1 MHRHRFAAVALLLT
15 LAWLTG
21 CSADSSGTSGSSGG
35 NSPKRI
41 MVLTNG
47 PGSYWDACR
56 EGVNAADKELKLAD
70 HGLRAVLE
78 IGDGTPKGQ
87 IDKLRQYASQAD
99 VVAVGI
105 SVTDA
110 SNVAIADEMR
120 KLVAKGVHVLALD
133 ADVDREKFRDARLAF
148 IGTDNLAAG
157 RELGKAIAGLRPDG
171 GALVTFV
178 GRTGSQN
185 AIERRQG
192 VIEGAGAKF
201 KALDNMAD
209 ETDRSR
215 AKDNV
220 RNAITN
226 HKDLDVLVGIW
237 SYNGPAIVDVVQ
249 ELNRR
254 KDFTCVTFDAE
265 QKTIAAMDAGSV
277 DCMIVQNPF
286 KIGYDGVK
294 MMAALLKKDEA
305 TQKEM
310 FPDLKAP
317 NGDLYDTGLK
327 LVVPSDQSPL
337 KADRFSN
344 KTEFLTLEQFKAWLA
359 KYKLKES

>member
-1 MHRHRFAAVALLLT
+1 MIRSKILAGVWLSALALLAGCT
-15 LAWLTG
+15 SDNSNSTG
-21 CSADSSGTSGSSGG
+21 SSAGTSL
-35 NSPKRI
+35 KRI

-110 SNVAIADEMR
+110 ANVAIAEEMR
-120 KLVAKGVHVLALD
+120 KLRAKGVHVLALD

-171 GALVTFV
+171 GGLVTFV

-226 HKDLDVLVGIW
+226 HKDLNVLVGIW

-249 ELNRR
+249 ELKRR
-254 KDFTCVTFDAE
+254 QDFTCVTFDAE

-294 MMAALLKKDEA
+294 MMAALLTNDEA
-305 TQKEM
+305 TQKAM
-310 FPDLKAP
+310 FPDLKAAG
-317 NGDLYDTGLK
+317 GDLYDTGLK
-327 LVVPSDQSPL
+327 LVVPGAQSPL
-337 KADRFSN
+337 KAEQFSN
-344 KTEFLTLEQFKAWLA
+344 KTEFLTLEQFNAWLA